1 MKRLAPL
8 FAAAATL
15 ALAAAVGAG
24 ADSSGIS
31 ITPATSTFPTKSF
44 VLSLPSKA
52 AINASKVK
60 VTENGAPVTGV
71 QVVPES
77 AGSTAKFGVAVLVDA
92 SDSMQGAPIAAAMN
106 ATRAFVARRSSG
118 QELSFVTF
126 NSSANVVV
134 PLSTSNSAI
143 AAAVDHS
150 PKLAY
155 GTHMYDSVSAVIS
168 QLAAAHLDSA
178 SIVLLSDGA
187 DTGSKTSLKKTLA
200 AARAAHVR
208 IYTVGLHS
216 ARFDPSSLRALAAGA
231 NGAYAEAEKPS
242 ELSGLF
248 DALGVKLA
256 GQYLVRYQSFASPSV
271 PVVVKVSVANQPGV
285 ATSRYES
292 PALASIPV
300 PATYH
305 RSHFAR
311 IVLSPYTA
319 IGVVLAFALLIGF
332 GVASALTPTHNHL
345 RKRMAEFVSMATPR
359 EERPALGETRQGML
373 GGAETSLESQ
383 AWWVRFK
390 ADLAIAEIKMPAIEI
405 LALTVIGTAVAMV
418 LITLILGS
426 ALFGILGLV
435 VPFVVRTYLK
445 GKLAHRRKQFADQL
459 PDCLQIIASALRGG
473 HSLVSSLSVVVE
485 SASEPMKS
493 EMARVVQEES
503 LGTPLEDAFALVAL
517 RMNNSDL
524 DQLGLVARLQR
535 DTGVSAAE
543 VIDRVTD
550 TVRERFE
557 LRRLVATLTSQARM
571 SRWIVTLLPVG
582 LLVAISL
589 LNPHYL
595 HPLFSKLS
603 GRILLVIAALLVMG
617 GSLVIKKIVEI
628 KV

>member
-1 MKRLAPL
+1 MKRFAPL
-8 FAAAATL
+8 LAAAATL

-24 ADSSGIS
+24 AGSNGIS

-44 VLSLPSKA
+44 ILSLPSKA
-52 AINASKVK
+52 AISASKVK
-60 VTENGAPVTGV
+60 VTENGAPVSGL

-77 AGSTAKFGVAVLVDA
+77 AGSTAKFGVAVVVDA

-126 NSSANVVV
+126 NSGANVVV
-134 PLSTSNSAI
+134 PLTTSGSAI
-143 AAAVDHS
+143 AAAVDHT

-155 GTHMYDSVSAVIS
+155 GTHMYDSVSSVIN

-200 AARAAHVR
+200 AAHAAHIR

-216 ARFDPSSLRALAAGA
+216 SRFDPSSLQALAAGA
-231 NGAYAEAEKPS
+231 NGSYAEAEKPS
-242 ELSGLF
+242 ELAGLF

-256 GQYLVRYQSFASPSV
+256 GQYLVRYQSFASPSQ
-271 PVVVKVSVANQPGV
+271 PVVVKVSVANQPGI
-285 ATSRYES
+285 ATSKYES

-300 PATYH
+300 PATFH
-305 RSHFAR
+305 RSQFAR

-359 EERPALGETRQGML
+359 DERPALGETRQGML
-373 GGAETSLESQ
+373 GGAENSLEST

-390 ADLAIAEIKMPAIEI
+390 EDLAIAEIKMPAIEI
-405 LALTVIGTAVAMV
+405 LALTVIGTAVAVV
-418 LITLILGS
+418 LLTAILGS
-426 ALFGILGLV
+426 ALFGVLGFV
-435 VPFVVRTYLK
+435 VPFIVRAYLK

-459 PDCLQIIASALRGG
+459 PDCLQIISSALRGG

-485 SASEPMKS
+485 SASEPTKS

-503 LGTPLEDAFALVAL
+503 LGTPLEDAFAIVAL
-517 RMNNSDL
+517 RMENSDL

-543 VIDRVTD
+543 VIDRVTE

-603 GRILLVIAALLVMG
+603 GRLLLVAATLLVIG

>member
-1 MKRLAPL
+1 MKRFAPL
-8 FAAAATL
+8 LAVAATL
-15 ALAAAVGAG
+15 ALAATVGAA

-60 VTENGAPVTGV
+60 VTENGAPVTGL

-77 AGSTAKFGVAVLVDA
+77 AGGAAKFGVAVLLDA
-92 SDSMQGAPIAAAMN
+92 SDSMRGAPIAAAMN

-126 NSSANVVV
+126 NSKANVVV
-134 PLSTSNSAI
+134 PLTTSSSDI
-143 AAAVDHS
+143 AAAVDHA
-150 PKLAY
+150 PVLAY
-155 GTHMYDSVSAVIS
+155 GTHMYDSVSSVID
-168 QLAAAHLDSA
+168 QLTAAHLDSA

-187 DTGSKTSLKKTLA
+187 DTGSTTSLQKTLA
-200 AARAAHVR
+200 AARAAHIR

-216 ARFDPSSLRALAAGA
+216 SRFDPSSLQALAAGA

-242 ELSGLF
+242 QLAGLF
-248 DALGVKLA
+248 DALGAKLA
-256 GQYLVRYQSFASPSV
+256 GQYLVRYQSFAAPSV
-271 PVVVKVSVANQPGV
+271 PVTVKVSVANQPGV
-285 ATSRYES
+285 ASSKYET
-292 PALASIPV
+292 PALANIAV
-300 PATYH
+300 PTTFK
-305 RSHFAR
+305 RSQFAR

-359 EERPALGETRQGML
+359 EERPALGESRQGML

-390 ADLAIAEIKMPAIEI
+390 KDLEIAEIKMPAIEI
-405 LALTVIGTAVAMV
+405 LALTVIGTAIAVV

-426 ALFGILGLV
+426 ALFGVLGLV
-435 VPFVVRTYLK
+435 VPFVVRAYLK
-445 GKLAHRRKQFADQL
+445 GKLAHRRKQFANQL
-459 PDCLQIIASALRGG
+459 PDCLQVIASALRGG
-473 HSLVSSLSVVVE
+473 HSLVSSLTVVVE
-485 SASEPMKS
+485 SSSEPTKS
-493 EMARVVQEES
+493 EMARVVQEEA

-517 RMNNSDL
+517 RMDNSDL

-543 VIDRVTD
+543 VIDRVTE

-557 LRRLVATLTSQARM
+557 LRRLVATLTSQARL

-595 HPLFSKLS
+595 HPLFAKLS
-603 GRILLVIAALLVMG
+603 GRVLLVIAALLVMG